1 VEGVLHFFLPQ
12 HCVVCGTYVSQL
24 LPFPL
29 CEECQAKIVYF
40 REAICLRCGRALPFP
55 RALVCHH
62 CRRFPFPFE
71 YARAVAVYASPL
83 REALHA
89 FKYTGVIS
97 LAKFFGDLLV
107 EYCEANPF
115 LCQVDCILPVPL
127 HPQREKERGFNQSL
141 LLAQEL
147 SRVFHLP
154 VLTRGVS
161 RIKPTLPQ
169 TGLSMRER
177 RRNVQGAFQ
186 VEDRKSVYRRD
197 ILIVDDVLTSRAT
210 VASLAQTLK
219 RAGCGRVLVL
229 ALASG
234 K

>member
-1 VEGVLHFFLPQ
+1 MEGVLHFFLPQ

-29 CEECQAKIVYF
+29 CEGCQARIVYF
-40 REAICLRCGRALPFP
+40 REAICLRCGRALPCP

-62 CRRFPFPFE
+62 CRRFSFPFE

-89 FKYTGVIS
+89 FKYAGVVS
-97 LAKFFGDLLV
+97 LAKFFGGLLV

-115 LCQVDCILPVPL
+115 LCQVDCVLPVPL
-127 HPQREKERGFNQSL
+127 HPWREKERGFNQSL
-141 LLAQEL
+141 LLAQEVGR
-147 SRVFHLP
+147 SFQLP
-154 VLTRGVS
+154 LLTKGVN

-169 TGLSMRER
+169 TGLSMKER

-186 VEDRKSVYRRD
+186 VEDKESVHRKN

-219 RAGCGRVLVL
+219 RAGCGKVFVL

-234 K
+234 R